1 VLLMA
6 GLCLIAGV
14 AYAPV
19 AIARQLARSQQPTAA
34 KQRTPP
40 PQAVP
45 AQQAAPPHAGKDG
58 YSSDERDFTVGRS
71 VYLRSTKTRIG
82 RIVAA
87 DDDHAFPPTFR
98 TTRAKAVQIRHSD
111 GPFDW
116 QPVEFATR
124 VYVVR

>member
-1 VLLMA
+1 MRSRPALLVA
-6 GLCLIAGV
+6 GLGIIAAA

-19 AIARQLARSQQPTAA
+19 AIARQNTAL
-34 KQRTPP
+34 
-40 PQAVP
+40 
-45 AQQAAPPHAGKDG
+45 HAGKDG

-82 RIVAA
+82 RILAT
-87 DDDHAFPPTFR
+87 DDDHAFPPAFGK
-98 TTRAKAVQIRHSD
+98 TRSKGVLIRHVD

-116 QPVEFATR
+116 LPVENISR

>member
-1 VLLMA
+1 MRSRPAMLVT
-6 GLCLIAGV
+6 GLCLIAGA

-19 AIARQLARSQQPTAA
+19 VIARRTA
-34 KQRTPP
+34 TPL
-40 PQAVP
+40 
-45 AQQAAPPHAGKDG
+45 AGKDG

-82 RIVAA
+82 RILAT

-98 TTRAKAVQIRHSD
+98 KSPARAVLIKHVD

-116 QPVEFATR
+116 LPVEGLSRIYA
-124 VYVVR
+124 VR